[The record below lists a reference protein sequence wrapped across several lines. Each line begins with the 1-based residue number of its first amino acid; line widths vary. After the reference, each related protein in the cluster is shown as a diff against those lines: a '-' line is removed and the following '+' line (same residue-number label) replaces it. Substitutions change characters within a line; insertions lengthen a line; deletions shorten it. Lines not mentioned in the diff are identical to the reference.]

1 MWTEW
6 LLGDDTQ
13 ENHSG
18 LQIGLFY
25 SGNNLVFG
33 VGQSR
38 FLLTLS
44 CGLFRWIAQLSSGVL
59 GLSGFCVSPLSS
71 ETSQSP
77 MPR

>member
-18 LQIGLFY
+18 LQMGLFY
-25 SGNNLVFG
+25 SGNNLVFR

-44 CGLFRWIAQLSSGVL
+44 CGLFGWIPQLSSGSWAFLASVCL
-59 GLSGFCVSPLSS
+59 H
-71 ETSQSP
+71 
-77 MPR
+77 